1 MNKLK
6 IYTLL
11 LAAALFSGA
20 CDKDDEEIDPVSMAY
35 HMEMEAAMDRMEA
48 GMDSVEMTM
57 DPDVDFAR
65 MMIPHHQGS
74 IDMSEIVLRYA
85 KHDFIK
91 QKAQEIMEHDSES
104 QARLRAFLEAHGA
117 PVPTAGPAFM
127 QEMEQAMVKMNTTM
141 RAFNMSGDP
150 DYDYAT
156 MMTHHHQGAID
167 MSHSELKYGKDQ
179 PMLEEAGMIIEAQ
192 QQDIVELAIFRDEHG
207 QPK

>member
-6 IYTLL
+6 IYSLL
-11 LAAALFSGA
+11 LLTALFSVA

-35 HMEMEAAMDRMEA
+35 HMEMEAAMDKMEA
-48 GMDSVEMTM
+48 AMDSVEMTM

-74 IDMSEIVLRYA
+74 IDMSDIVLRYA

-91 QKAQEIMEHDSES
+91 QKAQEIIEHDSES
-104 QARLRAFLEAHGA
+104 QDRLRSFLDAHGA

-127 QEMEQAMVKMNTTM
+127 QEMEQVMTKMNTTM
-141 RAFNMSGDP
+141 RAFNMSSDP

-167 MSHSELKYGKDQ
+167 MSYIELKYGKDQ
-179 PMLEEAGMIIEAQ
+179 PALDEAKMITELQQKDIIEFG
-192 QQDIVELAIFRDEHG
+192 EFRKTHG